1 MIQRGRSI
9 GSTFVSKWAVLI
21 VIIISVLSFS
31 RKAEASPARDEISKA
46 RVLATAK
53 IQKRIEVRPENFSK
67 ARSSDDLRLPDISL
81 HDCDFEV
88 RRAIKNCILMI
99 YESQ

>member
-9 GSTFVSKWAVLI
+9 GSTFASKWAILI
-21 VIIISVLSFS
+21 VIIFSVSSFP
-31 RKAEASPARDEISKA
+31 RKAEASPAGDQASKA
-46 RVLATAK
+46 TVLARAE

-67 ARSSDDLRLPDISL
+67 ARHSDDLRLPDISF

-88 RRAIKNCILMI
+88 RRVIKNCVLMI